1 MILFIELKNISIKKI
16 YGLVGF
22 QIPHN
27 AFEKRLARIVLSG
40 KEIMNYG
47 KKEIDSKIDKINSS
61 NKKVFN
67 KIKLNVKIFA
77 VIIVFTLI
85 LCVVFSVVGIVR
97 GLTDSAPDINE
108 ENIMPDGYP
117 SIIYDANGKK
127 VQKLMGINANR
138 EYKKITDIPECVQNA
153 FVAIEDARFYKHSGV
168 DLQGILRAVFSA
180 LSDEKMTQGASTI
193 TQQLLKNQVFGGGNE
208 KSFFGK
214 VSRKIQEQ
222 SLAIK
227 LESTID
233 KKKILEYYLNTI
245 NLGQNTMGV
254 ETASKRYFGKSVSKL
269 TVSEAAVLAGI
280 TQNPTEYNP
289 ITEQQN
295 NEAKRKIILKNMLD
309 QKYITE
315 DEYEEALGDDVYSRI
330 QDINK
335 EKRTSSYGDIN
346 SYYVDAVIENVVSD
360 LKQKLGYTETQAY
373 NAIYREGLKIYTCQD
388 QSLQK
393 ICDDVI
399 NNDKYYQKNTKSYL
413 SYQLKVKKSDG
424 ETESYTE
431 GDVRAFINDA
441 HKKRISF
448 YFKNRKKAEKY
459 IKLFKKKNLDKHD
472 KILSESINLIK
483 QPQASFVLM
492 EQSTGKVRAIVGGR
506 GEKTANR
513 TLNRASSSKRQPGST
528 FKVLSTY
535 LPALDTS
542 GFTLANVMDDAP
554 YKYPGTNKRVKDW
567 DSSGYKGLTS
577 LRQGIVDSVN
587 IVTVKTFQKVTPQTG
602 FDYLL
607 NLGFTTLVDR
617 RETSDGQIYSD
628 IQLPTALGGLTDGVT
643 NVELTA
649 AYAAIANGGTYIKP
663 VYYTKIVDSKGNVL
677 LQNSKSGKKV
687 MKNTTAWLLTDA
699 MKDVIK
705 RGTGKKA
712 AFKKIKMPQA
722 GKTGTTSD
730 NTDFWFEGY
739 TPYYTAGI
747 WLGYD
752 SMFTQMSGS
761 ASKIMW
767 RDIMEKVHKV
777 KKLKNKNFKK
787 PEDIITRKICKKCGK
802 LAVYGLCDRALDGND
817 IKTEY
822 FARGTQPKESCD
834 CHVKYTFSN
843 STGHMAETGA
853 SASTNDK
860 VYLNKDESTYKA
872 QTKDTP
878 YLIPG
883 WLK

>member
-1 MILFIELKNISIKKI
+1 
-16 YGLVGF
+16 
-22 QIPHN
+22 
-27 AFEKRLARIVLSG
+27 
-40 KEIMNYG
+40 MNYG

-61 NKKVFN
+61 NKKIFN

-85 LCVVFSVVGIVR
+85 LCAVFSVVGIVR

-309 QKYITE
+309 QEYITE

-424 ETESYTE
+424 ETELYTE

-459 IKLFKKKNLDKHD
+459 IKMFKKKNLDKHD

>member
-1 MILFIELKNISIKKI
+1 
-16 YGLVGF
+16 
-22 QIPHN
+22 
-27 AFEKRLARIVLSG
+27 
-40 KEIMNYG
+40 MNYG

-61 NKKVFN
+61 NKKIFN

-85 LCVVFSVVGIVR
+85 LCAVFSGVGIVR

-424 ETESYTE
+424 ETELYTE

-459 IKLFKKKNLDKHD
+459 IKMFKKKNLDKHD

-712 AFKKIKMPQA
+712 AFKKIKMTQA

-787 PEDIITRKICKKCGK
+787 PEDIITSKICKKCGK

-843 STGHMAETGA
+843 STGNMAETGA

>member
-1 MILFIELKNISIKKI
+1 
-16 YGLVGF
+16 
-22 QIPHN
+22 
-27 AFEKRLARIVLSG
+27 
-40 KEIMNYG
+40 MNYG

-878 YLIPG
+878 YIIPG

>member
-1 MILFIELKNISIKKI
+1 
-16 YGLVGF
+16 
-22 QIPHN
+22 
-27 AFEKRLARIVLSG
+27 
-40 KEIMNYG
+40 MNYG

-61 NKKVFN
+61 NKKIFN

-85 LCVVFSVVGIVR
+85 LCAVFSGVGIVR

-309 QKYITE
+309 QEYITE

-424 ETESYTE
+424 ETELYTE

-492 EQSTGKVRAIVGGR
+492 EQSTGQVRAIVGGR

-712 AFKKIKMPQA
+712 AFKKIKMTQA

-767 RDIMEKVHKV
+767 RDIMEKVHKD

-843 STGHMAETGA
+843 STGNMAETGA

>member
-1 MILFIELKNISIKKI
+1 
-16 YGLVGF
+16 
-22 QIPHN
+22 
-27 AFEKRLARIVLSG
+27 
-40 KEIMNYG
+40 MNFG

-61 NKKVFN
+61 NKKIFN

-85 LCVVFSVVGIVR
+85 LCAVFSGVGIVR

-180 LSDEKMTQGASTI
+180 LSDEKVTQGASTI

-309 QKYITE
+309 QEYITE

-424 ETESYTE
+424 KTELYTE
-431 GDVRAFINDA
+431 GDVIAFINNA

-712 AFKKIKMPQA
+712 AFKKIKMTQA

-843 STGHMAETGA
+843 STGNMAETGA

>member
-1 MILFIELKNISIKKI
+1 
-16 YGLVGF
+16 
-22 QIPHN
+22 
-27 AFEKRLARIVLSG
+27 
-40 KEIMNYG
+40 MNYG
-47 KKEIDSKIDKINSS
+47 KKEIDSKIDRINSS

-85 LCVVFSVVGIVR
+85 LCAIFSGVGIVR
-97 GLTDSAPDINE
+97 GLTDSAPDISE

-138 EYKKITDIPECVQNA
+138 EYKKINDIPECVQNA

-295 NEAKRKIILKNMLD
+295 NEAKRKIVLKNMLD

-330 QDINK
+330 QNVNK
-335 EKRTSSYGDIN
+335 EKKASSYGDIN

-413 SYQLKVKKSDG
+413 SYQLKVKKSDD
-424 ETESYTE
+424 ETELYTE
-431 GDVRAFINDA
+431 SDVRAFINDA
-441 HKKRISF
+441 HKKRISL
-448 YFKNRKKAEKY
+448 YFKSRKKAEKY
-459 IKLFKKKNLDKHD
+459 IKMFKKKNLDKHD

-542 GFTLANVMDDAP
+542 GFTLADVMDDAP

-587 IVTVKTFQKVTPQTG
+587 VVTVKTFQKVTPRTG

-663 VYYTKIVDSKGNVL
+663 VYYTKIVDAKGNVL
-677 LQNSKSGKKV
+677 LQNSLSGKKV

-699 MKDVIK
+699 MRDVIK
-705 RGTGKKA
+705 SGTGKKA
-712 AFKKIKMPQA
+712 AFKKLKMPQA

-843 STGHMAETGA
+843 STGHVAAAGE

-860 VYLNKDESTYKA
+860 VYLKKDESAYKV

>member
-1 MILFIELKNISIKKI
+1 
-16 YGLVGF
+16 
-22 QIPHN
+22 
-27 AFEKRLARIVLSG
+27 
-40 KEIMNYG
+40 MNYG

-61 NKKVFN
+61 NKKIFN

-85 LCVVFSVVGIVR
+85 LCAVFSGVGIVR

-180 LSDEKMTQGASTI
+180 LSDEKVTQGASTI

-208 KSFFGK
+208 KSFLGK

-424 ETESYTE
+424 ETELYTE

-712 AFKKIKMPQA
+712 AFKKIKMTQA

-843 STGHMAETGA
+843 STGNMAETGA

>member
-1 MILFIELKNISIKKI
+1 
-16 YGLVGF
+16 
-22 QIPHN
+22 
-27 AFEKRLARIVLSG
+27 
-40 KEIMNYG
+40 MNYG

-85 LCVVFSVVGIVR
+85 LCTVFSGVGIVR
-97 GLTDSAPDINE
+97 GLMDSAPDINE

-168 DLQGILRAVFSA
+168 DLQGILRAVLSA

-424 ETESYTE
+424 ETELYTE

-459 IKLFKKKNLDKHD
+459 IKMFKKKNLDKHD

>member
-1 MILFIELKNISIKKI
+1 MKLADIQITHVQNMVIELANKGYKKSTI
-16 YGLVGF
+16 RSTVS
-22 QIPHN
+22 
-27 AFEKRLARIVLSG
+27 VV
-40 KEIMNYG
+40 
-47 KKEIDSKIDKINSS
+47 SS
-61 NKKVFN
+61 C
-67 KIKLNVKIFA
+67 LERA
-77 VIIVFTLI
+77 VIGKMLLFNP
-85 LCVVFSVVGIVR
+85 CRGIVYPEITNKNFKPVKMAGQNLKR
-97 GLTDSAPDINE
+97 MTNDEIIRFFDVARDTRYYELYILLLFTGMRIGEACALEWKDVDFQNNYLHVYKTINIVPVYYDD
-108 ENIMPDGYP
+108 NGNKLDRPYYIKQITSPKRTA
-117 SIIYDANGKK
+117 SI
-127 VQKLMGINANR
+127 
-138 EYKKITDIPECVQNA
+138 
-153 FVAIEDARFYKHSGV
+153 
-168 DLQGILRAVFSA
+168 
-180 LSDEKMTQGASTI
+180 
-193 TQQLLKNQVFGGGNE
+193 
-208 KSFFGK
+208 
-214 VSRKIQEQ
+214 RKIPLFKAAVDALYSWREKQ
-222 SLAIK
+222 LA
-227 LESTID
+227 D
-233 KKKILEYYLNTI
+233 KRKY
-245 NLGQNTMGV
+245 
-254 ETASKRYFGKSVSKL
+254 KRYFGKSVSKL

-424 ETESYTE
+424 ETELYTE

-459 IKLFKKKNLDKHD
+459 IKMFKKKNLDKHD

-513 TLNRASSSKRQPGST
+513 TLNRAASSKRQPGST

>member
-1 MILFIELKNISIKKI
+1 
-16 YGLVGF
+16 
-22 QIPHN
+22 
-27 AFEKRLARIVLSG
+27 
-40 KEIMNYG
+40 MNYG

-85 LCVVFSVVGIVR
+85 LCTVFSGVGIVR

-168 DLQGILRAVFSA
+168 DLQGILRAVLSA

-424 ETESYTE
+424 ETELYTE

-459 IKLFKKKNLDKHD
+459 IKMFKKKNLDKHD

>member
-1 MILFIELKNISIKKI
+1 
-16 YGLVGF
+16 
-22 QIPHN
+22 
-27 AFEKRLARIVLSG
+27 
-40 KEIMNYG
+40 MNYG

-61 NKKVFN
+61 NKKIFN

-85 LCVVFSVVGIVR
+85 LCAVFSGVGIVR

-180 LSDEKMTQGASTI
+180 LSDEKVTQGASTI

-309 QKYITE
+309 QEYITE

-360 LKQKLGYTETQAY
+360 LKRKLGYTETQAY

-424 ETESYTE
+424 KTELYTE
-431 GDVRAFINDA
+431 GDVIAFINNA

-712 AFKKIKMPQA
+712 AFKKIKMTQA

-843 STGHMAETGA
+843 STGNMAETGA

>member
-1 MILFIELKNISIKKI
+1 
-16 YGLVGF
+16 
-22 QIPHN
+22 
-27 AFEKRLARIVLSG
+27 
-40 KEIMNYG
+40 MNYG

-85 LCVVFSVVGIVR
+85 LYAVFSGVGIVR

-424 ETESYTE
+424 ETELYTE

-459 IKLFKKKNLDKHD
+459 IKMFKKKNLDKHD

-513 TLNRASSSKRQPGST
+513 TLNRAASSKRQPGST

>member
-1 MILFIELKNISIKKI
+1 
-16 YGLVGF
+16 
-22 QIPHN
+22 
-27 AFEKRLARIVLSG
+27 
-40 KEIMNYG
+40 MNYG

-61 NKKVFN
+61 NKKIFN

-85 LCVVFSVVGIVR
+85 LCAVFSGVGIVR
-97 GLTDSAPDINE
+97 GLTDSVPDINE

-180 LSDEKMTQGASTI
+180 LSDEKVTQGASTI

-309 QKYITE
+309 QEYITE

-424 ETESYTE
+424 ETELYTE

>member
-1 MILFIELKNISIKKI
+1 
-16 YGLVGF
+16 
-22 QIPHN
+22 
-27 AFEKRLARIVLSG
+27 
-40 KEIMNYG
+40 MNYG

-245 NLGQNTMGV
+245 NLGQNTIGV

>member
-1 MILFIELKNISIKKI
+1 
-16 YGLVGF
+16 
-22 QIPHN
+22 
-27 AFEKRLARIVLSG
+27 
-40 KEIMNYG
+40 MNYG

-61 NKKVFN
+61 NKKIFN

-85 LCVVFSVVGIVR
+85 LCAVFSGVGIVR

-180 LSDEKMTQGASTI
+180 LSDEKVTQGASTI

-208 KSFFGK
+208 KSFLGK

-309 QKYITE
+309 QEYITE

-424 ETESYTE
+424 KTELYTE
-431 GDVRAFINDA
+431 GDVIAFINNA

-712 AFKKIKMPQA
+712 AFKKIKMTQA

-843 STGHMAETGA
+843 STGNMAETGA

>member
-1 MILFIELKNISIKKI
+1 
-16 YGLVGF
+16 
-22 QIPHN
+22 
-27 AFEKRLARIVLSG
+27 
-40 KEIMNYG
+40 MNYG

-61 NKKVFN
+61 NKKIFN

-85 LCVVFSVVGIVR
+85 LCAVFSGVGIVR

-180 LSDEKMTQGASTI
+180 LSDEKVTQGASTI

-309 QKYITE
+309 QEYITE

-424 ETESYTE
+424 KTELYTE
-431 GDVRAFINDA
+431 GDVIAFINNA

-459 IKLFKKKNLDKHD
+459 IKMFKKKNLDKHD

-843 STGHMAETGA
+843 STGNMAETGA

-878 YLIPG
+878 YLIQG

>member
-1 MILFIELKNISIKKI
+1 
-16 YGLVGF
+16 
-22 QIPHN
+22 
-27 AFEKRLARIVLSG
+27 
-40 KEIMNYG
+40 MNYG
-47 KKEIDSKIDKINSS
+47 KKEIDSKIDKINSF

>member
-1 MILFIELKNISIKKI
+1 
-16 YGLVGF
+16 
-22 QIPHN
+22 
-27 AFEKRLARIVLSG
+27 
-40 KEIMNYG
+40 MNYG

-85 LCVVFSVVGIVR
+85 LCAVFSGVGIVR

-180 LSDEKMTQGASTI
+180 LSDEKVTQGASTI

-309 QKYITE
+309 QEYITE

-424 ETESYTE
+424 KTELYTE
-431 GDVRAFINDA
+431 GDVIAFINNA

-513 TLNRASSSKRQPGST
+513 TLNRAASSKRQPGST

>member
-1 MILFIELKNISIKKI
+1 
-16 YGLVGF
+16 
-22 QIPHN
+22 
-27 AFEKRLARIVLSG
+27 
-40 KEIMNYG
+40 MNYG

-61 NKKVFN
+61 NKKIFN

-85 LCVVFSVVGIVR
+85 LCAVFSGVGIVR

-168 DLQGILRAVFSA
+168 DLQGILRAVLSA

-309 QKYITE
+309 QEYITE

-424 ETESYTE
+424 ETELYTE

-459 IKLFKKKNLDKHD
+459 IKMFKKKNLDKHD

-843 STGHMAETGA
+843 STGNMAETGA

>member
-1 MILFIELKNISIKKI
+1 
-16 YGLVGF
+16 
-22 QIPHN
+22 
-27 AFEKRLARIVLSG
+27 
-40 KEIMNYG
+40 MNYG

-309 QKYITE
+309 QEYITE

-577 LRQGIVDSVN
+577 LRQGIV
-587 IVTVKTFQKVTPQTG
+587 
-602 FDYLL
+602 
-607 NLGFTTLVDR
+607 
-617 RETSDGQIYSD
+617 
-628 IQLPTALGGLTDGVT
+628 
-643 NVELTA
+643 ELTA

>member
-1 MILFIELKNISIKKI
+1 
-16 YGLVGF
+16 
-22 QIPHN
+22 
-27 AFEKRLARIVLSG
+27 
-40 KEIMNYG
+40 MNYG

-61 NKKVFN
+61 NKKIFN

-85 LCVVFSVVGIVR
+85 LCAVFSGVGIVR

-853 SASTNDK
+853 STSTNDK

>member
-1 MILFIELKNISIKKI
+1 
-16 YGLVGF
+16 
-22 QIPHN
+22 
-27 AFEKRLARIVLSG
+27 
-40 KEIMNYG
+40 MNYG

-85 LCVVFSVVGIVR
+85 LCAVFSGVGIVR

-424 ETESYTE
+424 ETELYTE

-459 IKLFKKKNLDKHD
+459 IKMFKKKNLDKHD

-513 TLNRASSSKRQPGST
+513 TLNRAASSKRQPGST

-699 MKDVIK
+699 LKDVIK

>member
-1 MILFIELKNISIKKI
+1 
-16 YGLVGF
+16 
-22 QIPHN
+22 
-27 AFEKRLARIVLSG
+27 
-40 KEIMNYG
+40 MNYG

-61 NKKVFN
+61 NKKIFN

-85 LCVVFSVVGIVR
+85 LCAVFSGVGIVR

-180 LSDEKMTQGASTI
+180 LSDEKVTQGASTI

-309 QKYITE
+309 QEYITE

-424 ETESYTE
+424 KTELYTE
-431 GDVRAFINDA
+431 GDVIAFINNA

-602 FDYLL
+602 LDYLL

-712 AFKKIKMPQA
+712 AFKKIKMTQA

-843 STGHMAETGA
+843 STGNMAETGA

>member
-1 MILFIELKNISIKKI
+1 
-16 YGLVGF
+16 
-22 QIPHN
+22 
-27 AFEKRLARIVLSG
+27 
-40 KEIMNYG
+40 MNYG

-85 LCVVFSVVGIVR
+85 LCAVFSGVGIVR

-309 QKYITE
+309 QEYITE

-424 ETESYTE
+424 ETELYTE

-459 IKLFKKKNLDKHD
+459 IKMFKKKNLDKHD

-483 QPQASFVLM
+483 QPQASFVLL

-554 YKYPGTNKRVKDW
+554 YKYPGTNKHVKDW

>member
-1 MILFIELKNISIKKI
+1 
-16 YGLVGF
+16 
-22 QIPHN
+22 
-27 AFEKRLARIVLSG
+27 
-40 KEIMNYG
+40 MNYG
-47 KKEIDSKIDKINSS
+47 KKEIDSRIDKINSS

-309 QKYITE
+309 QEYITE

-431 GDVRAFINDA
+431 GNVRAFINDA

>member
-1 MILFIELKNISIKKI
+1 
-16 YGLVGF
+16 
-22 QIPHN
+22 
-27 AFEKRLARIVLSG
+27 
-40 KEIMNYG
+40 MNYG

-85 LCVVFSVVGIVR
+85 LCAVFSGVGIVR

-117 SIIYDANGKK
+117 SIICDANGKK

-309 QKYITE
+309 QEYITE

-424 ETESYTE
+424 ETELYTE

-459 IKLFKKKNLDKHD
+459 IKMFKKKNLDKHD

-712 AFKKIKMPQA
+712 AFKKIKMTQA

-843 STGHMAETGA
+843 STGNMAETGA

>member
-1 MILFIELKNISIKKI
+1 
-16 YGLVGF
+16 
-22 QIPHN
+22 
-27 AFEKRLARIVLSG
+27 
-40 KEIMNYG
+40 MNYG
-47 KKEIDSKIDKINSS
+47 KKEIDSKVDKINSS

-85 LCVVFSVVGIVR
+85 LCAVFSGVGIVR

-309 QKYITE
+309 QEYITE

-424 ETESYTE
+424 ETELYTE

-459 IKLFKKKNLDKHD
+459 IKMFKKKNLDKHD

-712 AFKKIKMPQA
+712 AFKKIKMTQA

-802 LAVYGLCDRALDGND
+802 LAVYDLCDRALDGND

>member
-1 MILFIELKNISIKKI
+1 
-16 YGLVGF
+16 
-22 QIPHN
+22 
-27 AFEKRLARIVLSG
+27 
-40 KEIMNYG
+40 MNYG

-61 NKKVFN
+61 NKKIFN

-85 LCVVFSVVGIVR
+85 LCAVFSGVGIVR

-424 ETESYTE
+424 ETELYTE

-459 IKLFKKKNLDKHD
+459 IKMFKKKNLDKHD

-513 TLNRASSSKRQPGST
+513 TLNRAASSKRQPGST

>member
-1 MILFIELKNISIKKI
+1 
-16 YGLVGF
+16 
-22 QIPHN
+22 
-27 AFEKRLARIVLSG
+27 
-40 KEIMNYG
+40 MNYG

-85 LCVVFSVVGIVR
+85 LCAVFSGVGIVR

-309 QKYITE
+309 QEYITE

-424 ETESYTE
+424 ETELYTE

-448 YFKNRKKAEKY
+448 YFKNRKKVEKY
-459 IKLFKKKNLDKHD
+459 IKMFKKKNLDKHD

-513 TLNRASSSKRQPGST
+513 TLNRAASSKRQPGST

>member
-1 MILFIELKNISIKKI
+1 
-16 YGLVGF
+16 
-22 QIPHN
+22 
-27 AFEKRLARIVLSG
+27 
-40 KEIMNYG
+40 MNYG

-85 LCVVFSVVGIVR
+85 LCAVFSGVGIVR

-180 LSDEKMTQGASTI
+180 LSDEKVTQGASTI

-309 QKYITE
+309 QEYITE

-424 ETESYTE
+424 KTELYTE
-431 GDVRAFINDA
+431 GDVIAFINNA

-712 AFKKIKMPQA
+712 AFKKIKMTQA

-843 STGHMAETGA
+843 STGNMAETGA

>member
-1 MILFIELKNISIKKI
+1 
-16 YGLVGF
+16 
-22 QIPHN
+22 
-27 AFEKRLARIVLSG
+27 
-40 KEIMNYG
+40 MNYG

-61 NKKVFN
+61 NKKIFN

-85 LCVVFSVVGIVR
+85 LCAVFSGVGIVR

-309 QKYITE
+309 QEYITE

-424 ETESYTE
+424 ETELYTE

-513 TLNRASSSKRQPGST
+513 TLNRAASSKRQPGST

>member
-1 MILFIELKNISIKKI
+1 
-16 YGLVGF
+16 
-22 QIPHN
+22 
-27 AFEKRLARIVLSG
+27 
-40 KEIMNYG
+40 MNYG

-61 NKKVFN
+61 NKKIFN

-85 LCVVFSVVGIVR
+85 LCAVFSGVGIVR

-180 LSDEKMTQGASTI
+180 LSDEKMMQGASTI

>member
-1 MILFIELKNISIKKI
+1 
-16 YGLVGF
+16 
-22 QIPHN
+22 
-27 AFEKRLARIVLSG
+27 
-40 KEIMNYG
+40 MNYG

-61 NKKVFN
+61 NKKVLN

-85 LCVVFSVVGIVR
+85 LCAVFSGVGIVR
-97 GLTDSAPDINE
+97 GLTDSAPDISE

-138 EYKKITDIPECVQNA
+138 EYKKITEIPECVQDA

-309 QKYITE
+309 QEYITE

-424 ETESYTE
+424 ETELYTE

-448 YFKNRKKAEKY
+448 YFKSRKKAEKY
-459 IKLFKKKNLDKHD
+459 IKMFKKKNLDKHD

-542 GFTLANVMDDAP
+542 GFTLADVMDDAP

-677 LQNSKSGKKV
+677 LQNSQSGKKV

-705 RGTGKKA
+705 SGTGKKA

-843 STGHMAETGA
+843 FTGHVAEAGA

-860 VYLNKDESTYKA
+860 VYLNKDESAYKA

>member
-1 MILFIELKNISIKKI
+1 
-16 YGLVGF
+16 
-22 QIPHN
+22 
-27 AFEKRLARIVLSG
+27 
-40 KEIMNYG
+40 MNYG

-61 NKKVFN
+61 NKKIFN

-85 LCVVFSVVGIVR
+85 LCAVFSGVGIVR

-117 SIIYDANGKK
+117 SIIYDANVKK

-180 LSDEKMTQGASTI
+180 LSDEKVTQGASTI

-309 QKYITE
+309 QEYITE

-424 ETESYTE
+424 KTELYTE
-431 GDVRAFINDA
+431 GDVIAFINNA

-712 AFKKIKMPQA
+712 AFKKIKMTQA

-843 STGHMAETGA
+843 STGNMAETGA

>member
-1 MILFIELKNISIKKI
+1 
-16 YGLVGF
+16 
-22 QIPHN
+22 
-27 AFEKRLARIVLSG
+27 
-40 KEIMNYG
+40 MNYG

-61 NKKVFN
+61 NKKIFN

-85 LCVVFSVVGIVR
+85 LCAVFSGVGIVR

-513 TLNRASSSKRQPGST
+513 TLNRAASSKRQPGST

>member
-1 MILFIELKNISIKKI
+1 
-16 YGLVGF
+16 
-22 QIPHN
+22 
-27 AFEKRLARIVLSG
+27 
-40 KEIMNYG
+40 MNYG

-61 NKKVFN
+61 NKKIFN

-85 LCVVFSVVGIVR
+85 LCAVFSGVGIVR

-180 LSDEKMTQGASTI
+180 LSDEKVTQGASTI

-309 QKYITE
+309 QEYITE

-424 ETESYTE
+424 ETELYTE

-712 AFKKIKMPQA
+712 AFKKIKMTQA

>member
-1 MILFIELKNISIKKI
+1 
-16 YGLVGF
+16 
-22 QIPHN
+22 
-27 AFEKRLARIVLSG
+27 
-40 KEIMNYG
+40 MNYG

-61 NKKVFN
+61 NKKIFN

-85 LCVVFSVVGIVR
+85 LCAVFSGVGIVR

-180 LSDEKMTQGASTI
+180 LSDEKVTQGASTI

-309 QKYITE
+309 QEYITE

-424 ETESYTE
+424 KTELYTE

-459 IKLFKKKNLDKHD
+459 IKMFKKKNLDKHD

-513 TLNRASSSKRQPGST
+513 TLNRAASSKRQPGST

-843 STGHMAETGA
+843 STGNMAETGA